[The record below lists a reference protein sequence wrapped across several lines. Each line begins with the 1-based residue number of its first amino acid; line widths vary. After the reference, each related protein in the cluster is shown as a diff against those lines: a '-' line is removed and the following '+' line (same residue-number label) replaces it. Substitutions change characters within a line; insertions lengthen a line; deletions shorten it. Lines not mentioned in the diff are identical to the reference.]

1 MIESMEQQLIQALQE
16 EKQKTRGFL
25 DTLRGFTSALYGMT
39 LAKWTNPLL
48 YQITWE
54 LIRISKQSTT
64 YHSSEENPGFLEDPT
79 EHKVSPKVVGG
90 DSEEDYIEDAPY
102 PEHPDFGKKQQ

>member
-39 LAKWTNPLL
+39 IAKWTNPLL
-48 YQITWE
+48 HQITWE
-54 LIRISKQSTT
+54 LIRISKQSTI
-64 YHSSEENPGFLEDPT
+64 YPSGEENPGCLEDPT
-79 EHKVSPKVVGG
+79 VSKVSSKVIGG
-90 DSEEDYIEDAPY
+90 DCEEDYVEDAPY
-102 PEHPDFGKKQQ
+102 PGHPDFGKKQQ